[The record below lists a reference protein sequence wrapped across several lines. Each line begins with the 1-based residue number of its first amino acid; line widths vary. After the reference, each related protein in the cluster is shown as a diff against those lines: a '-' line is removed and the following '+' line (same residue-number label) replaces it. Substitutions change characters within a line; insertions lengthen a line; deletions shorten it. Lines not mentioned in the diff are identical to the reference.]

1 MLPLLSKEAYLA
13 APKDTF
19 VVGLLPFT
27 SAPLFAMALQLAYA
41 SAVPTGANT
50 VFVLPAGTRELPP
63 SLPTDF
69 SDAARTYV
77 QEQLAADAKFITL
90 NHFSHH
96 HYIIVATTK
105 ATPELVAEDL
115 RKAGHKLHAALKTDK
130 VAELFV
136 QDLTPDGTGALPL
149 AEGVYLTAYQFSGYK
164 TDEKSR
170 QAATL
175 SRLTLTG
182 ATLTA
187 EAVQELEG
195 LLQGVC
201 LARDLVNEPLN
212 RLNALQF
219 ADRMAAA
226 GEEAGFHTDILDLA
240 RIEALR
246 MGGLLAV
253 NMGSPEPPTFT
264 IMEYKPEGAKNDK
277 PYVLVGKGVVFDTGG
292 LSLKPTPN
300 SMDMMK
306 CDMAGGAAVTGVLYA
321 LAKNKIP
328 VHVIGLVPATDNRPG
343 GLAFVPGDVLEMHSG
358 HTVEVLNTDAEGRL
372 LLADALS
379 FARKYEPELV
389 FDIATLTGAAARAV
403 GKEGLVAMG
412 TAGDER
418 MLQLKQAGH
427 RTHERIVEL
436 PLWEEYAEHIK
447 SDIADINNLGKAEAG
462 AISAGK
468 FLERFIEGTPWIH
481 LDIAGPAFLMAPDS
495 YRGKGG
501 TGTSVRLLYD
511 FLVNC

>member
-1 MLPLLSKEAYLA
+1 MP
-13 APKDTF
+13 
-19 VVGLLPFT
+19 VGGLLPFT
-27 SAPLFAMALQLAYA
+27 SVLSLYMALQLTYA
-41 SAVPTGANT
+41 SSVPAGADT

-63 SLPTDF
+63 AAITDLPE
-69 SDAARTYV
+69 AARNYV
-77 QEQLAADAKFITL
+77 HEQIAADSKFIAI
-90 NHFSHH
+90 NHFSHR
-96 HYIIVATTK
+96 HYFIVAAAK

-115 RKAGHKLHAALKTDK
+115 RKAGHKLYGSLKTDK
-130 VAELFV
+130 VAELFL
-136 QDLTPDGTGALPL
+136 QDLTPDGTAALPL
-149 AEGVYLTAYQFSGYK
+149 AEGIYLTAYQFAGYK

-170 QAATL
+170 QSAP
-175 SRLTLTG
+175 LTKVNLVG
-182 ATLTA
+182 ANLQA
-187 EAVQELEG
+187 EKVQELEG

-201 LARDLVNEPLN
+201 LARDLINEPLN
-212 RLNALQF
+212 RLNAIQF
-219 ADRMAAA
+219 AERMAAA

-246 MGGLLAV
+246 MGGLIAV
-253 NMGSPEPPTFT
+253 NLGSPEPPTFT
-264 IMEYKPEGAKNDK
+264 IMEYKPEGAKNEK

-328 VHVIGLVPATDNRPG
+328 LHVIGLVPATDNRPG

-358 HTVEVLNTDAEGRL
+358 LTVEVLNTDAEGRL
-372 LLADALS
+372 ILADALS

-389 FDIATLTGAAARAV
+389 FDIATLTGSAARAV
-403 GKEGLVAMG
+403 GKEGLVVMG

-427 RTHERIVEL
+427 RTHERTVEL

-481 LDIAGPAFLMAPDS
+481 LDIAGPAFLTAPDS

-501 TGTSVRLLYD
+501 TGTSVRLLYE
-511 FLVNC
+511 FLKNTY